1 MSQMPL
7 FQSKDPEAYRSPYR
21 SGLPGEHG
29 RHDTERAAAYEAV
42 WTANETTRAVYR
54 LLLRRGSEGATYT
67 ELQQALGIGSA
78 QQRLSDLVQRG
89 LVVDSG
95 HRRLTP
101 RKRKAI
107 VWRAKK

>member
-1 MSQMPL
+1 MSQLPL
-7 FQSKDPEAYRSPYR
+7 FQSKDPEVYRSPYH

-29 RHDTERAAAYEAV
+29 RHDTERAAAYAAI

-54 LLLRRGSEGATYT
+54 LLLKRGNQGATYT
-67 ELQQALGIGSA
+67 ELQEAIGIGSA

-95 HRRLTP
+95 CRRLTP

-107 VWRAKK
+107 VWRARI